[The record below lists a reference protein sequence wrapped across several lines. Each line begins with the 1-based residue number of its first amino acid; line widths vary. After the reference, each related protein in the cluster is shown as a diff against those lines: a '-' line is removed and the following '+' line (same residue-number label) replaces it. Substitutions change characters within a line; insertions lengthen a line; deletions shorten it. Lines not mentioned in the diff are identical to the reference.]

1 VSLAR
6 VRTDLPSVITFNDY
20 KQLIDSVGICRQVNK
35 EPDNQNVGASVPVI
49 AIIASLVAV
58 AIIACGIYLYR
69 VVSTEVAYRQIVIAT
84 GPETGTYHALGHALK
99 RVLENSEAFGP
110 VAVQATDGSVE
121 NMQLIAGE
129 PGQRVDLAFVQG
141 DASPSTN
148 ARLVTALYEE
158 VLHILVSTAGAGD
171 IQTIYDLQG
180 KRVALGAA
188 GAGTRELS
196 RRVLL
201 HFGIEVAED
210 LIVSPEQVAQGLTD
224 GSIDA
229 AFMLTAIPSKLI
241 AGLANRGAIRF
252 LSLGSAEEIG
262 DEAHALE
269 RVFPGVKRN
278 TIPRATYVKL
288 PRKAVHTV
296 SVTAML
302 VAREDLDEK
311 LVRSVT
317 AMILANRSGA
327 SGLEGNALTV
337 ARNIREN
344 YQPAVVSIPYHPGA
358 VSYYQRE
365 EPPFFV
371 EYAEALSLGLTL
383 MLAIYSVF
391 IALRE
396 WFRRRMKNRVDAYL
410 LQVESLAAGLNG
422 LDHDALVRQ
431 KTLLEEVRRTVFA
444 DLVAERLLADAA
456 FLILQNHLRDELAA
470 IEARILEVPK
480 RD

>member
-1 VSLAR
+1 VKS
-6 VRTDLPSVITFNDY
+6 T
-20 KQLIDSVGICRQVNK
+20 
-35 EPDNQNVGASVPVI
+35 PDNQNVGASVPVI
-49 AIIASLVAV
+49 AIVATLVAL
-58 AIIACGIYLYR
+58 AIIAGGIYLYR
-69 VVSTEVAYRQIVIAT
+69 VVSEDVAYRQIVIAT

-99 RVLENSEAFGP
+99 RVLMDSDAFDS

-129 PGQRVDLAFVQG
+129 PDRRVDLAFVQG

-148 ARLVTALYEE
+148 ARLITTLYEE
-158 VLHILVSTAGAGD
+158 VLHILVSTSSSGD
-171 IQTIYDLQG
+171 IQTIYDLQD

-188 GAGTRELS
+188 GSGTRELS
-196 RRVLL
+196 QRVLL

-210 LIVSPEQVAQGLTD
+210 LIVAPEMVAQGLAD
-224 GSIDA
+224 GSIEA
-229 AFMLTAIPSKLI
+229 AFMLTAIPSQLI
-241 AGLANRGAIRF
+241 AKLAERSAIRF
-252 LSLGSAEEIG
+252 LSLGGAQEVG

-278 TIPRATYVKL
+278 TIPRSTYVRL
-288 PRKAVHTV
+288 PREAVHTV

-302 VAREDLDEK
+302 VARKDLDEE

-317 AMILANRSGA
+317 ATVLANRSGV
-327 SGLEGNALTV
+327 SGLDGNELTV

-344 YQPAVVSIPYHPGA
+344 YQPADVTIPYHSGA
-358 VSYYQRE
+358 AAYYHRE

-410 LQVESLAAGLNG
+410 LQVESLAESLSG
-422 LDHDALVRQ
+422 LDHEALVRQ
-431 KTLLEEVRRTVFA
+431 RTALQELRRAVFA

-456 FLILQNHLRDELAA
+456 FIILQNHLRDELAA
-470 IEARILEVPK
+470 IEARILENTKPA
-480 RD
+480 